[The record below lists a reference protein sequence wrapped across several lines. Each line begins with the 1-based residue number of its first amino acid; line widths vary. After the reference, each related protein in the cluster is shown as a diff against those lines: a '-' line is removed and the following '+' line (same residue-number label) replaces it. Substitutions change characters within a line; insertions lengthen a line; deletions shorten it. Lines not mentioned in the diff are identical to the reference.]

1 MKKIMIITILVVCI
15 TASAFLFTACQDNSK
30 TIGII
35 QFGNHES
42 LNNCYEGIVKGL
54 DEAGFNEKNGYKID
68 LQVSSFDASISAAQA
83 QSFANKNVSMV
94 GAIATPSALAAAG
107 AVKGKIPVVYCAVSD
122 PVTVG
127 LAEMDNVTGSSDLM
141 DFEGQVALIK
151 GFIPEVDKIGVIYCT
166 GEPNS
171 ASQLASLTAEANKEN
186 IEIVSVSI
194 GAGNEI
200 LSALNSLLAT
210 DGLDC
215 ISNLTDN
222 TVVGLLDTVLEEA
235 NKANIPVFG
244 SEIEQVKLGCIA
256 GVSLDYV
263 ELGRLTGLMMAKIIN
278 GEAIVKGDFITVSD
292 SEKVYNSEVASKFGL
307 SVPENLEVR
316 KVA

>member
-1 MKKIMIITILVVCI
+1 MKKIIITIILLVSLI
-15 TASAFLFTACQDNSK
+15 ASAFLLTACADNSK

-35 QFGNHES
+35 QFGNLES

-54 DEAGFNEKNGYKID
+54 DEAGINQKNGYKID
-68 LQVSSFDASISAAQA
+68 LQVSSFDASISATQA
-83 QSFANKNVSMV
+83 QSFANKNVSII

-122 PVTVG
+122 PEFVG
-127 LAEMDNVTGSSDLM
+127 LTEMENVTGSSDLL
-141 DFEGQVALIK
+141 DFEGQVQLIRALI
-151 GFIPEVDKIGVIYCT
+151 PNVDKIGVIYCT

-171 ASQLASLTAEANKEN
+171 ASQLAALTQEADKYD

-200 LSALNSLLAT
+200 ITALNTLLAT

-215 ISNLTDN
+215 ISNLNDN

-244 SEIEQVKLGCIA
+244 SEVEQVVNGCVA
-256 GVSLDYV
+256 AVSLDYV
-263 ELGRLTGLMMAKIIN
+263 ELGRLTGLMMAKILN
-278 GEAIVKGDFITVSD
+278 GEIIKTGDFITVSE
-292 SEKVYNSEVASKFGL
+292 SEKVYNSKVLQQFGL
-307 SVPENLEVR
+307 SIPEQLEIR

>member
-171 ASQLASLTAEANKEN
+171 ASQLASLTTEASKEN

>member
-122 PVTVG
+122 PVTAG

-171 ASQLASLTAEANKEN
+171 ASQLASLTTEASKEN